1 MTREKNEDVEREKEE
16 KMRAA
21 EDGNDIEEKKED
33 GEIGRERKR
42 ERSRIR

>member
-1 MTREKNEDVEREKEE
+1 MRTWKEKKKRKCEE
-16 KMRAA
+16 QKK
-21 EDGNDIEEKKED
+21 GNDIEEKKED